1 MTTRHST
8 LFPYASAHSRLRQDP
23 LFLLAMFAGP
33 AAWSILYLV
42 LQPEPQWGWPLA
54 LPLQYLLPVVVYP
67 LLEEIVFRG
76 LVQELVHEY
85 ISAQSLG
92 PLSVAN
98 LLTSL
103 LFTGMHFLYHAPLWA
118 ALVFLPSLV
127 FGFFKDRTGKLAA
140 PIVLHGFYN
149 AGFLL
154 LFTTPG

>member
-1 MTTRHST
+1 M
-8 LFPYASAHSRLRQDP
+8 FPYASAHRKLWQDP
-23 LFLLAMFAGP
+23 LFLLAMLAGP
-33 AAWSILYLV
+33 AAWFILYLA
-42 LQPEPQWGWPLA
+42 LQPEPQWDWPLA
-54 LPLQYLLPVVVYP
+54 VPLAYLLPVVVYP

-85 ISAQSLG
+85 ISAHSLG

-103 LFTGMHFLYHAPLWA
+103 LFTGMHFLYHAPVWA

-127 FGFFKDRTGKLAA
+127 FGFFKDRTGKLLA
-140 PIVLHGFYN
+140 PIVLHAFYN

-154 LFTTPG
+154 LFTLPG

>member
-1 MTTRHST
+1 
-8 LFPYASAHSRLRQDP
+8 LFPYASAHRKLWQDP
-23 LFLLAMFAGP
+23 LFLLAMLAGP
-33 AAWSILYLV
+33 AAWFILYLV
-42 LQPEPQWGWPLA
+42 LQPEPQWDWPLA
-54 LPLQYLLPVVVYP
+54 VPLAYLLPVVVYP

-85 ISAQSLG
+85 ISAHSLG

-103 LFTGMHFLYHAPLWA
+103 LFTGMHFLYHAPVWA

-127 FGFFKDRTGKLAA
+127 FGFFKDRTGKLLA
-140 PIVLHGFYN
+140 PIVLHAFYN

-154 LFTTPG
+154 LFTLPG

>member
-1 MTTRHST
+1 MTTRNST

-118 ALVFLPSLV
+118 ALVFMPSLV

-140 PIVLHGFYN
+140 PVVLHGFYN

-154 LFTTPG
+154 MFTTPG

>member
-1 MTTRHST
+1 LTTRHST

-140 PIVLHGFYN
+140 PVMLHGFYN